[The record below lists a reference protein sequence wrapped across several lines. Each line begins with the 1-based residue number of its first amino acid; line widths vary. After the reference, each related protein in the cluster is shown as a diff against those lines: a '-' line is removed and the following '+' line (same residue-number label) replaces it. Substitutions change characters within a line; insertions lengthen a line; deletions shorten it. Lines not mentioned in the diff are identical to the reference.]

1 MLTLPLVYVV
11 DLNSCLVYGADHG
24 NTKIC
29 AVRRHDAWVESG
41 KRGPESG
48 VGGSEGNDAVVLVD

>member
-1 MLTLPLVYVV
+1 MLTLALVYVV

-48 VGGSEGNDAVVLVD
+48 VGGSEGTDAVVLVD

>member
-1 MLTLPLVYVV
+1 MGHH
-11 DLNSCLVYGADHG
+11 SCLVYGADHG